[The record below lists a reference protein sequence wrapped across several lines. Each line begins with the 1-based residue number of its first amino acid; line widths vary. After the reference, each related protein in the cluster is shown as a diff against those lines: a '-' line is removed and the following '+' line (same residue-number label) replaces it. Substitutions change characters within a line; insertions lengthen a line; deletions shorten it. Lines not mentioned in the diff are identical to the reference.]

1 MTLLNEFKETEAEL
15 KRLQARLEELTS
27 SEELKKDLQFL
38 DELNELMEKYGKRP
52 RDVVAAVAPELF
64 QQKASAAPA
73 EQSNP
78 RRARNIKVYRHPETN
93 EIIETKG
100 GNHKV
105 LKQWKAK
112 YGADTVESWMS
123 IKS

>member
-15 KRLQARLEELTS
+15 KRLQAR
-27 SEELKKDLQFL
+27 L

-52 RDVVAAVAPELF
+52 RDVVAAVAPELLPK
-64 QQKASAAPA
+64 KASAAPD

-78 RRARNIKVYRHPETN
+78 RRARNLKVYRNPETN

-105 LKQWKAK
+105 LKAWKAQ

>member
-1 MTLLNEFKETEAEL
+1 MSLLLQYRETEAEL
-15 KRLQARLEELTS
+15 KRLKEHLETLTS

-52 RDVVAAVAPELF
+52 RDVVAAVAPELL

-105 LKQWKAK
+105 LKAWKAK

-123 IKS
+123 IKD

>member
-1 MTLLNEFKETEAEL
+1 MSLLLQYRETEAEL
-15 KRLQARLEELTS
+15 KRLKEHLETLTS

-38 DELNELMEKYGKRP
+38 DELNELMGKYGKRP
-52 RDVVAAVAPELF
+52 RDVVAAVAPDLL
-64 QQKASAAPA
+64 QQKASAAPD

-105 LKQWKAK
+105 LKAWKAK

>member
-1 MTLLNEFKETEAEL
+1 MSLLLQYRETEAEL
-15 KRLQARLEELTS
+15 KRLKEHLDSLSSSDELKQDLKFVEEL
-27 SEELKKDLQFL
+27 DA
-38 DELNELMEKYGKRP
+38 LMQTYGKRP
-52 RDVVAAVAPELF
+52 RDVVAAVAPDLL
-64 QQKASAAPA
+64 QQKASAAPD

-105 LKQWKAK
+105 LKAWKAQ